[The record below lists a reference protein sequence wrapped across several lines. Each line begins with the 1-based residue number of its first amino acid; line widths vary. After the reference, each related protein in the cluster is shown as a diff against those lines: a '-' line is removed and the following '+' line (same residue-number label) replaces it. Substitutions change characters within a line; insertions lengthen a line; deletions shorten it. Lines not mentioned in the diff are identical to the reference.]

1 MQVVINPGSE
11 SVDHAT
17 LDDATANIKRFITD
31 LEIDDPVRVVRLPEE
46 DERGRFGFLLW
57 WENCCTTIQMP
68 GLPLDRVRYVNRAQ
82 NPWEYPRLYVDGSSW
97 LWCFALSAARAA
109 LTGIDEED

>member
-1 MQVVINPGSE
+1 MQVVINPGSGP
-11 SVDHAT
+11 VVNAT
-17 LDDATANIKRFITD
+17 LDEAKANIQRFITD
-31 LEIDDPVRVVRLPEE
+31 LAIDAPVRAVRLPEE

-57 WENCCTTIQMP
+57 WENHCTAILIP
-68 GLPLDRVRYVNRAQ
+68 GIPLDRVRFLGTPQ
-82 NPWEYPRLYVDGSSW
+82 DPWDYPRLYVDGSSW